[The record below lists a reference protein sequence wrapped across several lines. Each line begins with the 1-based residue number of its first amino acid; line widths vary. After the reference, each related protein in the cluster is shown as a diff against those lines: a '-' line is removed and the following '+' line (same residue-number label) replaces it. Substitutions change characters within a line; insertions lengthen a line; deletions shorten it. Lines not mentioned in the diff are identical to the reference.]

1 MDQHA
6 HRHGARAARSHG
18 TVDVE
23 HGATANAQA
32 RGPQEASRPAGMA
45 GMAAR
50 AKRIPPTVS
59 LPIITALA
67 FGCFTIF
74 RTHTDGT
81 KGGPAMLYGLAAAVV
96 SGALGLLV
104 AHFQSSMITETRA
117 LAYGALFG
125 GALGWVYSLG
135 GETILKSSA
144 FGFTMGA
151 VMFVVALY
159 VFRTHR
165 VREPHGRHRP
175 HPHKHDRSRHD
186 RSHHLPVATH

>member
-23 HGATANAQA
+23 HGATADTRSRA
-32 RGPQEASRPAGMA
+32 PQRAPRPAGKA
-45 GMAAR
+45 GMAER
-50 AKRIPPTVS
+50 AKHIPATVL
-59 LPIITALA
+59 LPIVTALA
-67 FGCFTIF
+67 FGLFTIF

-81 KGGPAMLYGLAAAVV
+81 KGGPAMLYGLAAFVV
-96 SGALGLLV
+96 SGALGLVV

-125 GALGWVYSLG
+125 CSMGWVYSLG
-135 GETILKSSA
+135 GESVLKSSA
-144 FGFTMGA
+144 FGLTLGA
-151 VMFVVALY
+151 VMFVAALY

-165 VREPHGRHRP
+165 VREPHGRHRLHQAHRP
-175 HPHKHDRSRHD
+175 HQGDRERG
-186 RSHHLPVATH
+186 LPVATH

>member
-6 HRHGARAARSHG
+6 HRHEARAARSHG

-23 HGATANAQA
+23 HGATANA
-32 RGPQEASRPAGMA
+32 RSHDPQRAARPAGL
-45 GMAAR
+45 AAR
-50 AKRIPPTVS
+50 IPATVS
-59 LPIITALA
+59 LPVIAALA

-96 SGALGLLV
+96 TGVLGLAL

-125 GALGWVYSLG
+125 CAMGWVYSLG
-135 GETILKSSA
+135 GESILKSSA
-144 FGFTMGA
+144 FGLTLGA

-165 VREPHGRHRP
+165 TREPHGIHRP
-175 HPHKHDRSRHD
+175 HKPHRGHR
-186 RSHHLPVATH
+186 LPVATH

>member
-6 HRHGARAARSHG
+6 HRHDARAARSHG

-23 HGATANAQA
+23 HGATANA
-32 RGPQEASRPAGMA
+32 RSHDPQRAPRPAGRA
-45 GMAAR
+45 GMADR
-50 AKRIPPTVS
+50 VKHIPATVS

-81 KGGPAMLYGLAAAVV
+81 KGGPAMLYGLAAFVV
-96 SGALGLLV
+96 SGALGLVV

-117 LAYGALFG
+117 LAYGTLFG
-125 GALGWVYSLG
+125 CSIGWVYSLG
-135 GETILKSSA
+135 GESILKSSA
-144 FGFTMGA
+144 FGFTLGA

-165 VREPHGRHRP
+165 VREPHGKHRP
-175 HPHKHDRSRHD
+175 HKPHRTHREHS
-186 RSHHLPVATH
+186 LPVATH